1 MFNLAVCKMK
11 VVRRMVKGGKNGQ
24 CKMLIE
30 ELFSEARKLFGE
42 VVKRDVKN

>member
-1 MFNLAVCKMK
+1 MKEKPDDVGVMFNLAVCKLK

-30 ELFSEARKLFGE
+30 
-42 VVKRDVKN
+42 